1 LGGGCRQRPARNYSA
16 LGKVVDEWPPAYHS
30 AADTKEKKMDFR
42 LEEAIAVLERTP
54 AVLSALLTD
63 LPENWLGAREGADAW
78 SPSQI
83 VGHLINGERTD
94 WIPRA
99 RIILKQGSYRRFEP
113 FDRFA
118 ELDSDRPLRDRL
130 EEFEHLRAGNVA
142 TLRGWNLKDKDLDM
156 TGEHPALGTVTM
168 RQLLA
173 TWVVHDV
180 SHIAQITRTMA
191 REYTAAVGP
200 WTEYFRVL
208 QRDVRQ

>member
-1 LGGGCRQRPARNYSA
+1 
-16 LGKVVDEWPPAYHS
+16 
-30 AADTKEKKMDFR
+30 MDFK
-42 LEEAIAVLERTP
+42 LDQAIPVLERTP
-54 AVLSALLTD
+54 AVLSALLGG
-63 LPENWLGAREGADAW
+63 LPQSWLAAREGPEAW

-83 VGHLINGERTD
+83 IGHLINGERTD

-99 RIILKQGSYRRFEP
+99 RIILKQESYRRFNP
-113 FDRFA
+113 FDRTA

-130 EEFEHLRAGNVA
+130 EEFEELREENVA
-142 TLRGWNLKDKDLDM
+142 TLRGWNLKDKDLDL
-156 TGEHPALGTVTM
+156 TGDHPDLGTVTM

-200 WTEYFRVL
+200 WIEYFRVL

>member
-1 LGGGCRQRPARNYSA
+1 
-16 LGKVVDEWPPAYHS
+16 
-30 AADTKEKKMDFR
+30 MDFK
-42 LEEAIAVLERTP
+42 LDQAIPVLERTP
-54 AVLSALLTD
+54 AVLSALLSG
-63 LPENWLGAREGADAW
+63 LPQSWLAAREGPEAW

-83 VGHLINGERTD
+83 IGHLINGERTD

-99 RIILKQGSYRRFEP
+99 RIILKQESYRRFKP

-130 EEFEHLRAGNVA
+130 EEFEQLREQSVA
-142 TLRGWNLKDKDLDM
+142 TLRGWNLKEKDLEL
-156 TGEHPALGTVTM
+156 TGEHPELGTVTM

-191 REYTAAVGP
+191 REYTAEVGP

-208 QRDVRQ
+208 QRNVQQ

>member
-1 LGGGCRQRPARNYSA
+1 
-16 LGKVVDEWPPAYHS
+16 
-30 AADTKEKKMDFR
+30 MDFK
-42 LEEAIAVLERTP
+42 LDQAVPVLERTP
-54 AVLSALLTD
+54 AVLSALLD
-63 LPENWLGAREGADAW
+63 ELPESWLGAREGAGAW

-83 VGHLINGERTD
+83 IGHLINGERTD

-99 RIILKQGSYRRFEP
+99 RIILKQENYRRFDP
-113 FDRFA
+113 FDRLA
-118 ELDSDRPLRDRL
+118 KLDSDRPLRDRL
-130 EEFEHLRAGNVA
+130 EEFEQLRAGNVA
-142 TLRGWNLKDKDLDM
+142 TLRGWNLKEKDLDL
-156 TGEHPALGTVTM
+156 TGEHPELGTITM

-200 WTEYFRVL
+200 WTQYFRVL